1 MCCYNCNEFSRYLIL
16 GQAPR
21 NMWQK
26 CKDTCSQQRLP
37 CQTLS
42 PASHSYGPTSFQYYC
57 QVAVCC
63 LVEQKTDP
71 SFISAFKWIT
81 FAVFEFSWPL
91 PVSSSMIVCHYPV
104 WRLCSW
110 STSLLLCCNALQ
122 LVGQFALLLCFTAS
136 GPICF
141 VAMLYS
147 LWTNLLCCYALQLVG
162 QFALLLCFT
171 ASGPICF
178 VAMLY
183 SLWTNLLCCYA
194 LQLVGQFALLLCFTA
209 SGPICF
215 VAMLYSLW
223 ANLLCCYALQL
234 VGQCFTASG
243 PICFVA
249 MLYSLWTNLLCCYA
263 LQLVG
268 QFALLLCFTA
278 CGPICFVAMLYS

>member
-63 LVEQKTDP
+63 LVEEKTDP
-71 SFISAFKWIT
+71 SLISAFKWIT

-91 PVSSSMIVCHYPV
+91 PVSSSMIVCHYLV

-110 STSLLLCCNALQ
+110 STSLLLCCNASQ
-122 LVGQFALLLCFTAS
+122 LVDQFALL
-136 GPICF
+136 
-141 VAMLYS
+141 
-147 LWTNLLCCYALQLVG
+147 Q
-162 QFALLLCFT
+162 
-171 ASGPICF
+171 
-178 VAMLY
+178 
-183 SLWTNLLCCYA
+183 
-194 LQLVGQFALLLCFTA
+194 CFTA

-234 VGQCFTASG
+234 VGQFALLLCFTACGLICSIAMLWSMWATLHFCYAFALLLCFATCG
-243 PICFVA
+243 PICSAA
-249 MLYSLWTNLLCCYA
+249 MLCNLWANLLCSYA

-268 QFALLLCFTA
+268 QFALLLLLCFAA
-278 CGPICFVAMLYS
+278 CSVVNAMHCSLLCC